1 MPVNLNAFL
10 RYKTIDSCLRNQFV
24 SCDIAYLIQKCA
36 EAISNKMGEETSVSE
51 RTIRNDI
58 KVLRSD
64 ILGFEAPIICS
75 GGVYQYSDS
84 DYSIFN
90 TAIAD
95 KELLIDIQN
104 LLLEEYDT
112 IKNDKLTSM
121 IRSLSEITGEKIPD
135 KYGSLFG
142 RIYQKKLF
150 TGKKPTDEEIFQ
162 SKLDDYLRA
171 LEMERIDFQKKS
183 FMDVF
188 RKRKTN
194 PSEIY
199 KWVFILEGL

>member
-1 MPVNLNAFL
+1 MPVNLNAFV

-24 SCDIAYLIQKCA
+24 SCDIAYLIHKCS
-36 EAISNKMGEETSVSE
+36 EAISNKMGEESSVSE

-75 GGVYQYSDS
+75 GGIYQYSDS

-95 KELLIDIQN
+95 KDLLIDIQN
-104 LLLEEYDT
+104 LLLEEFDK
-112 IKNDKLTSM
+112 IKNKKVTSM

-135 KYGSLFG
+135 KYGSLFE
-142 RIYQKKLF
+142 RIYQKKIS
-150 TGKKPTDEEIFQ
+150 TGRKPKDEEIFQ
-162 SKLDDYLRA
+162 NKLDNYLFSLQMSRMK
-171 LEMERIDFQKKS
+171 LKKKS
-183 FMDVF
+183 IITYFKKIRPKPLEVF
-188 RKRKTN
+188 R
-194 PSEIY
+194 
-199 KWVFILEGL
+199 WDFILEGI